1 MMTSEREGTMATET
15 KRTKPQLKS
24 PGRMDFKK
32 ADKALKKAVKE
43 NKAWFKEMANR

>member
-1 MMTSEREGTMATET
+1 MKREVPMATQT
-15 KRTKPQLKS
+15 KQTKPQLKS

-43 NKAWFKEMANR
+43 NKAWFKEMASR